1 VTGKDFPSL
10 IKELVL
16 EPLEMTHSVYSLPDG
31 EINVA
36 KAHFTGYTTC
46 GVPWHIQ
53 PEKAAAGLWTTPTDL
68 LKAVRAM
75 QRSLQSSESESF
87 LEKKIAAEMMSEVQ
101 NTMALTWIAPR
112 NPGIAFGHGGSNNP
126 GWESFLVGMR
136 ICSQKRRKSVT
147 RTFWRYVGFVS

>member
-1 VTGKDFPSL
+1 MVFERCSRCRRRTLRKSSRKHVASTSRRFSRLRIFVFGGGITVLQIILETVTGKDFPSL

-36 KAHFTGYTTC
+36 KAHFTGYTAC
-46 GVPWHIQ
+46 DVQWHIQ

-75 QRSLQSSESESF
+75 QRLVDHCKAVS
-87 LEKKIAAEMMSEVQ
+87 Q
-101 NTMALTWIAPR
+101 N
-112 NPGIAFGHGGSNNP
+112 H
-126 GWESFLVGMR
+126 
-136 ICSQKRRKSVT
+136 
-147 RTFWRYVGFVS
+147 FWRKR